1 MPTPADGRSLKP
13 TAASTILLAMAPAH
27 PIIAVT
33 RTIPGTISVPNATIR
48 LGTNDL
54 MPRARIIEHAR
65 AAHVLVTM
73 YTDKVDDALLDA
85 IGPQLMGVC
94 NFAVGVDNI
103 DLPACRRR
111 GIKVG
116 NTPDAVTEGTAN
128 MALTLM
134 LATARRLVEGDRFA
148 RSGAWLARGP
158 MGMAEFMGLDLCGKL
173 ILIVGAGRIG
183 YATATRAMAF
193 GMRVG
198 YVARSRH
205 TEFELAPLAAR
216 RYDLDEGL
224 AVADVVSLHT
234 PLTPDTRHLINS
246 RRLGLL
252 KPQAILINTARG
264 PIIDESALVEH
275 LRARKIW
282 GAGLDVFEKEPA
294 LAPGLA
300 ELDNVVMMPHLG
312 SAEVRWRAL
321 MAKMVEENCL
331 AILDGR
337 DPPHGV

>member
-1 MPTPADGRSLKP
+1 MP
-13 TAASTILLAMAPAH
+13 LAN

-33 RTIPGTISVPNATIR
+33 RTIPGAILIPGATIR
-48 LGTNDL
+48 QGTNDL
-54 MPRARIIEHAR
+54 MPRERLLEHAR
-65 AAHVLVTM
+65 GAHVLVTM
-73 YTDKVDDALLDA
+73 YTDRIDDAALDA

-103 DLPACRRR
+103 DLAACRRR

-128 MALTLM
+128 MAIALL
-134 LATARRLVEGDRFA
+134 LASARRLVEGDRFA
-148 RSGAWLARGP
+148 RTGAWHKRGP
-158 MGMAEFMGLDLCGKL
+158 MGMAEFMGMDLCGKL
-173 ILIVGAGRIG
+173 LLIVGAGRIG

-193 GMRVG
+193 GMRIG

-205 TEFELAPLAAR
+205 TAFELAPLAAR
-216 RYDLDEGL
+216 QYDLEDGL
-224 AVADVVSLHT
+224 KVADAVSLHT
-234 PLTPDTRHLINS
+234 PLTTETRHLINA
-246 RRLGLL
+246 RRLALL
-252 KPQAILINTARG
+252 KPTAILINTARG
-264 PIIDESALVEH
+264 PIIDEAALVEH

-300 ELDNVVMMPHLG
+300 ELDNVVMTPHLG
-312 SAEVRWRAL
+312 SAEQRWREL
-321 MAKMVEENCL
+321 MAQMVQENCL

-337 DPPHGV
+337 DPPHAV

>member
-1 MPTPADGRSLKP
+1 MPPANP
-13 TAASTILLAMAPAH
+13 V
-27 PIIAVT
+27 IAIT
-33 RTIPGTISVPNATIR
+33 RTIPGSIIVPGATVR
-48 LGTNDL
+48 QGSNDL
-54 MPRARIIEHAR
+54 MPRERLLEHALG
-65 AAHVLVTM
+65 AHILVTM
-73 YTDKVDDALLDA
+73 YTDRIDDAVLDA
-85 IGPQLMGVC
+85 AGPQLLGVC

-103 DLPACRRR
+103 DLSACRKR

-128 MALTLM
+128 MAMALL

-148 RSGAWLARGP
+148 RSGAWQRRGP
-158 MGMAEFMGLDLCGKL
+158 MGMAEFMGMDLCGKL
-173 ILIVGAGRIG
+173 LLVVGAGRIG

-193 GMRVG
+193 GMRIG

-216 RYDLDEGL
+216 RYELEDGL
-224 AVADVVSLHT
+224 SVADVVSLHT
-234 PLTPDTRHLINS
+234 PLTPDTRHLMS
-246 RRLGLL
+246 ARRLGLL
-252 KPQAILINTARG
+252 KPTAILVNTARG
-264 PIIDESALVEH
+264 PIVDEGALVEH

-300 ELDNVVMMPHLG
+300 ELDNVVMTPHLG
-312 SAEVRWRAL
+312 SAEQRWRELMAL
-321 MAKMVEENCL
+321 MVQENCL

>member
-1 MPTPADGRSLKP
+1 MP
-13 TAASTILLAMAPAH
+13 PAH

-33 RTIPGTISVPNATIR
+33 RTIPGSITIQNATIR
-48 LGTNDL
+48 QGTNDL
-54 MPRARIIEHAR
+54 MPRERLLEHALG
-65 AAHVLVTM
+65 AHVLVTM
-73 YTDKVDDALLDA
+73 YTDKIDDAALDA

-103 DLPACRRR
+103 DLAACQRRN
-111 GIKVG
+111 IKVG

-128 MALTLM
+128 MALALL
-134 LATARRLVEGDRFA
+134 LASARRLVEGDRFA
-148 RSGAWLARGP
+148 RTGAWQKRGP
-158 MGMAEFMGLDLCGKL
+158 MGMAEFMGLDICGKL
-173 ILIVGAGRIG
+173 LLIVGAGRIG
-183 YATATRAMAF
+183 YATASRAMAF

-198 YVARSRH
+198 YVARNRH

-216 RYDLDEGL
+216 RYELDEGM

-234 PLTPDTRHLINS
+234 PLTPDTHHLINA

-252 KPQAILINTARG
+252 KPTAILINTARG

-294 LAPGLA
+294 LAQGLA
-300 ELDNVVMMPHLG
+300 ELDNVVMTPHLG
-312 SAEVRWRAL
+312 SAEQRWREL
-321 MAKMVEENCL
+321 MAQMVQENCV

-337 DPPHGV
+337 DPPHAV